1 MRAARLISFDSPL
14 TVETIEPPKLIPGSV
29 IIRVLS
35 TSIPSYTHNVV
46 NGKLG
51 KLTSVSLIN

>member
-1 MRAARLISFDSPL
+1 MRAARLISYDSPL
-14 TVETIEPPKLIPGSV
+14 TIETIESPKLIPGSV

-35 TSIPSYTHNVV
+35 VCIPAYTHNVV

-51 KLTSVSLIN
+51 KLTSVCLSN